1 MENSLGTLLHSG
13 VFSNTHRPNPSPH
26 HTQKSW
32 TRVSGTDLEFFSQ
45 FQLCIGWG
53 EGEMEEYFEKDAL
66 FYEGTQN
73 REKNMNTALLSQGR
87 LSMIVPYSR
96 YKFSSSFL
104 KLPVTFP
111 DLEFNIFRTCSLRTL
126 KQRRRLRHRER
137 KE

>member
-1 MENSLGTLLHSG
+1 MDKSLGTLLHSG

-26 HTQKSW
+26 PTKKSW

-53 EGEMEEYFEKDAL
+53 EGEIEEYFEKDAL

-73 REKNMNTALLSQGR
+73 REKNMNTALLSQGL

-96 YKFSSSFL
+96 YKFSSSSL
-104 KLPVTFP
+104 KFPVTFP
-111 DLEFNIFRTCSLRTL
+111 DLELNISRTCSLR
-126 KQRRRLRHRER
+126 K
-137 KE
+137 KGA